1 MNTWSS
7 QTVVDQ
13 MTSMLA
19 ERRQQTRDRRSAYL
33 ALARA
38 IVCDGSAD
46 QLYAV
51 ELSQPMPIGQ
61 RHGHAA

>member
-1 MNTWSS
+1 MNT

-19 ERRQQTRDRRSAYL
+19 QRRQQTRDRRTAYL

-38 IVCDGSAD
+38 ILAEPGELYGTD
-46 QLYAV
+46 QRPTPLG
-51 ELSQPMPIGQ
+51 E
-61 RHGHAA
+61 RHGFAA

>member
-1 MNTWSS
+1 MKT

-19 ERRQQTRDRRSAYL
+19 QRRQLTRDRRTAYL

-38 IVCDGSAD
+38 ILSDGPAQQHLLSAVD
-46 QLYAV
+46 
-51 ELSQPMPIGQ
+51 SPWPIPMRDRG
-61 RHGHAA
+61 GFAA

>member
-1 MNTWSS
+1 MNT

-19 ERRQQTRDRRSAYL
+19 QRRQQTRDRRTAYL

-38 IVCDGSAD
+38 IVNEGPAELYMMD
-46 QLYAV
+46 Q
-51 ELSQPMPIGQ
+51 QPTPLGE
-61 RHGHAA
+61 RHGFAA